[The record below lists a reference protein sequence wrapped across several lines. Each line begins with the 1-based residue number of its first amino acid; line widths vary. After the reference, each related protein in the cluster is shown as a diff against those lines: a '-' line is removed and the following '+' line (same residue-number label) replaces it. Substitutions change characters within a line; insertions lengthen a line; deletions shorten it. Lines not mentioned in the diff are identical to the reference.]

1 MSANN
6 ILMRYHLLLLLVCLA
21 PSLVRTQPSPSIQL
35 DYFAATPKEIDGC
48 EESFTY
54 NTAAL
59 KDEKYIFFSNLQ
71 ELAMIRVKGKII
83 HLKKVSERQL
93 SSKMYK
99 TIYKGEGYT
108 VTTLMKDV
116 RPEGDEG
123 SYMKGTLEVRSGAAT
138 ITIAIHGMSG
148 C

>member
-1 MSANN
+1 
-6 ILMRYHLLLLLVCLA
+6 MRNHLLLLLVCLV
-21 PSLVRTQPSPSIQL
+21 PSLVKTQSLPSIQL

-48 EESFTY
+48 EEAYTY

-83 HLKKVSERQL
+83 RLKKAGEKLL
-93 SSKMYK
+93 SSKIYK
-99 TIYKGEGYT
+99 DIYKGEGYT
-108 VTTLMKDV
+108 ATTLMKEV
-116 RPEGDEG
+116 KPEGDEG
-123 SYMKGTLEVRSGAAT
+123 TYMKGTLEVKFGAAT